1 MYRKLTWPFKEG
13 ANKKNNKNPSI
24 NHLIKKNDYYLKK
37 EKKKVTKFL
46 SHCICPNSSEY
57 LSLF

>member
-24 NHLIKKNDYYLKK
+24 NHLIKKKWLLPKKGK
-37 EKKKVTKFL
+37 EK
-46 SHCICPNSSEY
+46 SY
-57 LSLF
+57 